1 MKRNRGFT
9 LVELIVII
17 ALLAIISTIFAVN
30 MVQTL
35 NKNKERDYEEFLNH
49 IKSAANAYVTIDNSV
64 ISGLYDGESS
74 AEITI
79 GTLIDEG
86 YLRYDVENP
95 ETGEI
100 VSDDEIIRISLG
112 SENELIFTYPVE

>member
-1 MKRNRGFT
+1 MKKNNGFT

-17 ALLAIISTIFAVN
+17 ALLAVISTIFAVN

-35 NKNKERDYEEFLNH
+35 NKNKERDYEDFVNQ
-49 IKSAANAYVTIDNSV
+49 IKSAADAYVTIDNSAL
-64 ISGLYDGESS
+64 SGLYDGESWV
-74 AEITI
+74 EITV

-86 YLRYDVENP
+86 YLRYDIESP
-95 ETGEI
+95 ETGE
-100 VSDDEIIRISLG
+100 VVGDDEIVRISFG